1 MGIPPTADFPRELGY
16 GFPPLLRARPAD
28 SVDPAHRAVRAGD
41 QGDAHGL
48 HLARYRL
55 DARGRPAP
63 GHLPALQDAR
73 HPDEAQRQGRRVENQ
88 GQVRGRGVRP
98 QRRGRETLAMQPRL
112 PARIRRRPRRQ
123 GPRRAHRAHAHRRA
137 DPHRARQEALA
148 RVVPGAHRRGQGPRP
163 LDLQA
168 RPVRLV
174 ARRGRDEGHRP
185 PPLLVPQRPGRLC
198 QEVRHPVRRARGR
211 RSRARADTRGP
222 DGARGQPLHRGT
234 CARRDRGVLRPHHP
248 QAHPRAHRAPY
259 RHRAAEKQEKRAQ
272 TGRALGQGANGSR
285 I

>member
-1 MGIPPTADFPRELGY
+1 MGVPPPTDLPRELGY
-16 GFPPLLRARPAD
+16 GFPPLLRPRPAD
-28 SVDPAHRAVRAGD
+28 PAGAACRAISAGV

-48 HLARYRL
+48 HLARHRL
-55 DARGRPAP
+55 DARGSPAP

-73 HPDEAQRQGRRVENQ
+73 YADEAERQDREVENQ

-98 QRRGRETLAMQPRL
+98 QRGGRETLAMQPRL
-112 PARIRRRPRRQ
+112 PTGICRGPRRQ

-148 RVVPGAHRRGQGPRP
+148 GVVPGAYRRGQGPRP

-185 PPLLVPQRPGRLC
+185 SPLLVPERARGVRK
-198 QEVRHPVRRARGR
+198 EVRHPVRGARGR
-211 RSRARADTRGP
+211 RARARADARGP
-222 DGARGQPLHRGT
+222 DRTRGQPLHRG
-234 CARRDRGVLRPHHP
+234 
-248 QAHPRAHRAPY
+248 
-259 RHRAAEKQEKRAQ
+259 
-272 TGRALGQGANGSR
+272 
-285 I
+285 